1 MDHDHDHDHDH
12 GDGDEGLSGFT
23 ADLIDGSFAPGPRP
37 ELVGVEI
44 DGETIIVDGTS
55 KAVRH
60 LDPIGSIVWQCFD
73 STATLDEI
81 SADLAA
87 GFKADPAVVA
97 GDVLELTQTLGRQ
110 GLLDGVDPDLPS
122 RPQEPSGFPVGTEL
136 ETFRLDTLDGG
147 TFDLAGERGRK
158 LMLVNWSPRCGF
170 CDRIAPDLIELQ
182 PHLQEEGID
191 LVLLSLGNSEDNAE
205 KLSSLGVEARLA
217 LKGEMEQEIDPF
229 RGLGTPSAY
238 LVDEGGRTM
247 SELAVG
253 AFDVPILLRD
263 TVGVAAPEPEVPE
276 VQEPAAPAADPEPAA
291 AEDDRAQPKFLVEPK
306 ST

>member
-1 MDHDHDHDHDH
+1 MDHDHGHDHRH
-12 GDGDEGLSGFT
+12 GAEDEPSGFT
-23 ADLIDGSFAPGPRP
+23 ADHIDRSFAPIPRP
-37 ELVGVEI
+37 EMVGVEI
-44 DGETIIVDGTS
+44 DGETVIVDGAS

-73 STATLDEI
+73 SIATLDEI

-97 GDVLELTQTLGRQ
+97 TDVLDLTQTLGRQ
-110 GLLDGVDPDLPS
+110 GLLEGVDPDLPP
-122 RPQEPSGFPVGTEL
+122 RPQEPSGLPPGTEL
-136 ETFRLDTLDGG
+136 QSFRLDTLDGG
-147 TFDLAGERGRK
+147 TFDLERARGSK

-182 PHLQEEGID
+182 PHLREEGIE
-191 LVLLSLGNSEDNAE
+191 LVLLSLGNSDDNAE

-217 LKGEMEQEIDPF
+217 LKGEMDLEVDPF

-238 LVDEGGRTM
+238 LVDEDGRTM

-253 AFDVPILLRD
+253 AFDVPKLMRE
-263 TVGVAAPEPEVPE
+263 TVGVAAPEPEVKKAEPE
-276 VQEPAAPAADPEPAA
+276 PEPAA